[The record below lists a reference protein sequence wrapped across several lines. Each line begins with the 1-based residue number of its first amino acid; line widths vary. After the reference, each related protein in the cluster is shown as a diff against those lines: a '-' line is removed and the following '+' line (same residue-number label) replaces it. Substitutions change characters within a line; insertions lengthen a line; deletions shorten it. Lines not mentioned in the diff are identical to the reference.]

1 MNSLHGQVYQ
11 EIHKQKKLFPLHFP
25 LLTGKFLKENQET
38 EVETNNWKFKLGIIL
53 MP

>member
-1 MNSLHGQVYQ
+1 MNSLHWQAYQ
-11 EIHKQKKLFPLHFP
+11 EIHMQRKLFP
-25 LLTGKFLKENQET
+25 LLTGKFLKQNQVA